1 MSEFTIHVDQQD
13 FTVTT
18 NDLSSLDLHK
28 ISNTHFHVLQD
39 HTSYDVELV
48 AKNML
53 EKTMTIRVNGN
64 KYQVKIDDA
73 YDTMVTKM
81 GLFEKTEAKSN
92 NVMAPMPGYIVDI
105 MVQAGDAIEIDT
117 PLFVLS
123 AMKMENVILSDGSGV
138 IKSIAAQKDEAVDK
152 GQLIIEM
159 ETE

>member
-1 MSEFTIHVDQQD
+1 MSEFIIHVDQD
-13 FTVTT
+13 SFTVTT
-18 NDLSSLDLHK
+18 DDLKSLNLHK
-28 ISNTHFHVLQD
+28 TSASSFHLLQD
-39 HTSYDVELV
+39 HKSYDVELV
-48 AKNML
+48 EKNML

-64 KYQVKIDDA
+64 NYQVKIDDE

-105 MVQAGDAIEIDT
+105 MVQAGDAIEKDT

-138 IKSIAAQKDEAVDK
+138 VRSIAAQKDEAVDK

-159 ETE
+159 ESE